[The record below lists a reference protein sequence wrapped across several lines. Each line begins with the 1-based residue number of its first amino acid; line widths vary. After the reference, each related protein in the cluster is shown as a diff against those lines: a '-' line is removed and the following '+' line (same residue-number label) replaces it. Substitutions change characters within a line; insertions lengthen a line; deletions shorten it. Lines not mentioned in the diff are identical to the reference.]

1 MLATQYLCRRYANS
15 MVRILPFTILDEMFR
30 LIILLLI
37 SSLIVL
43 FDTASNHMMTDL

>member
-15 MVRILPFTILDEMFR
+15 MIRILPFTILDEMFR

-37 SSLIVL
+37 SSIIVL